1 MGRAS
6 LYGYDCFMERESVRL
21 EVFGDPAPQ
30 GSKRIFK
37 GRLVE
42 ASSEKLKRWRKNV
55 TDAAL
60 AHMEETGWRPF
71 TGPVQLRITFYM
83 PRGKTVKRELP
94 IVPPDLDKLVR
105 AVGDALT
112 YGEVWGDDSQV
123 VSMQV
128 EKVYADDR
136 PAGADIEVHS
146 VTI

>member
-1 MGRAS
+1 
-6 LYGYDCFMERESVRL
+6 MEREPIRL
-21 EVFGDPAPQ
+21 TVFGDPAPQ

-42 ASSEKLKRWRKNV
+42 ASSEKLKRWRKAV
-55 TDAAL
+55 TEACL

-83 PRGKTVKRELP
+83 ARPKTVKRDLP

-105 AVGDALT
+105 GVGDALT
-112 YGEVWGDDSQV
+112 YGEAWGDDSQV
-123 VSMQV
+123 VSLNV

-136 PAGADIEVHS
+136 APGAEIEIHS
-146 VTI
+146 VTIS

>member
-1 MGRAS
+1 
-6 LYGYDCFMERESVRL
+6 MERESIRL

-60 AHMEETGWRPF
+60 AHMEATGWRPF

-105 AVGDALT
+105 GVGDALT

-123 VSMQV
+123 VSLQV
-128 EKVYADDR
+128 EKIYADDR
-136 PAGADIEVHS
+136 PPGAEIEIHS

>member
-1 MGRAS
+1 MGRFAF
-6 LYGYDCFMERESVRL
+6 DCYCGHMEREPIRL

-55 TDAAL
+55 TDACL
-60 AHMEETGWRPF
+60 KHMEETGWRPF
-71 TGPVQLRITFYM
+71 VGPVQLRITFYM
-83 PRGKTVKRELP
+83 ARGKTVKRELP

-112 YGEVWGDDSQV
+112 YGEAWGDDSQV
-123 VSMQV
+123 VSMIV

-136 PAGADIEVHS
+136 PPGAEIEIHS

>member
-1 MGRAS
+1 
-6 LYGYDCFMERESVRL
+6 MEREPIRL
-21 EVFGDPAPQ
+21 TVYGDPAPQ

-42 ASSEKLKRWRKNV
+42 ASSEKLKRWRKSV
-55 TDAAL
+55 TDTCL

-71 TGPVQLRITFYM
+71 MGPVQLRITFYM
-83 PRGKTVKRELP
+83 HRGKTVKREMP

-105 AVGDALT
+105 GVGDALT
-112 YGEVWGDDSQV
+112 YGEAWGDDSQV
-123 VSMQV
+123 VSLVV

-136 PAGADIEVHS
+136 PPGAEIEIHS